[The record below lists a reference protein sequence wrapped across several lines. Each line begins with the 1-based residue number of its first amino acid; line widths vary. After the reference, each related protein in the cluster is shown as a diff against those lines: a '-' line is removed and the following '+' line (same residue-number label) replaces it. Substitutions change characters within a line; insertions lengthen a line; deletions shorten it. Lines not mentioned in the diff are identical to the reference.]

1 MIENHFSWIKKG
13 DSMFKKSIG
22 KIIKA
27 LIILFVISF
36 ILIEGLIIVN
46 GNTKITSEVDYMIIL
61 GARLYGEVPSP
72 ALSER
77 LKVAEIYLKD
87 NPQLK
92 VIVSGGQGADE
103 YISEALAMERYLV
116 NRGIDKNRVI
126 VEDTSTSTYENI
138 SNSLNIIKEI
148 DDLESPRVLLVTNRF
163 HVFRS
168 KLLANR
174 LGAKAYGLPA
184 KVPPSI
190 VIPQYVR
197 EYFAVIKSFIFDI

>member
-1 MIENHFSWIKKG
+1 
-13 DSMFKKSIG
+13 MFKKSIG

-46 GNTKITSEVDYMIIL
+46 GNTKSTSEVDYMIIL

-77 LKVAEIYLKD
+77 LNVAEVYLKG

-103 YISEALAMERYLV
+103 YISEALAMERYLI
-116 NRGIDKNRVI
+116 NRGIDKNRII

-138 SNSLNIIKEI
+138 SNSLALIKQVDGVEN
-148 DDLESPRVLLVTNRF
+148 PRVLLVTNRF

-168 KLLANR
+168 RLLANR

-184 KVPPSI
+184 EVPPSI
-190 VIPQYVR
+190 VVTQYIR